1 MSNIVITK
9 LEKREL
15 LAMLFF
21 GLWFVLCVI
30 LCLLLSN
37 IVITILGKR
46 MLVTRPFF
54 DALCGL
60 CVILCLLLSKIVIT
74 ILGKRKLV
82 ALCFIALWLLFCL
95 SWFVCSSSW
104 CHW

>member
-21 GLWFVLCVI
+21 GLWFVFCVI

-37 IVITILGKR
+37 IVITILGKG
-46 MLVTRPFF
+46 
-54 DALCGL
+54 CW
-60 CVILCLLLSKIVIT
+60 LLS
-74 ILGKRKLV
+74 
-82 ALCFIALWLLFCL
+82 L
-95 SWFVCSSSW
+95 SLMLYVVFV
-104 CHW
+104 